1 MALINIKP
9 CSKGADSLDYYD
21 VLSLDEITP
30 VTRLAQIPNG
40 SLMVYC
46 GKDFKGFYNGYHDDL
61 LEGLGWNRC

>member
-9 CSKGADSLDYYD
+9 CSKGAGSLDYYD

-30 VTRLAQIPNG
+30 ITRLAQIPNG